1 MVTDTFNPI
10 LSGLV
15 VTYNGVAWTTPAN
28 YNYSEVT
35 GVFTTVAGQ
44 ITVPAATYTQD
55 PVTGTWII
63 EPGVSVLTVTGT
75 V

>member
-1 MVTDTFNPI
+1 MLI
-10 LSGLV
+10 SLSECQRTGRYS
-15 VTYNGVAWTTPAN
+15 YN
-28 YNYSEVT
+28 EVT
-35 GVFTTVAGQ
+35 GVFSTVAGQ

-55 PVTGTWII
+55 SSTGIWII